1 MSVDLERVGGVGVI
15 SLNAPPANAYNLEML
30 QELQSIIQNIRQDSD
45 IRVVVIKSSIEK
57 FFCAGADISMIKD
70 TDSTGFRNFIT
81 VAGETMAMLEETP
94 KVIIAAIAGH
104 AMGGGLELALA
115 CDLRF
120 GMVGDYKLGLVE
132 INLGLNPAMGG
143 TQRLPRLIGRSKS
156 IRMITTGETISPELA
171 FGWGIFDWLEDKKD
185 FDSKV
190 MQYAEKLAEGPTV
203 AQGFAK
209 QSIIKGLEMSL
220 AEGTALERSN
230 QQILMATDDAGEGLD
245 AFLSKRQPKFKGS

>member
-1 MSVDLERVGGVGVI
+1 
-15 SLNAPPANAYNLEML
+15 
-30 QELQSIIQNIRQDSD
+30 
-45 IRVVVIKSSIEK
+45 
-57 FFCAGADISMIKD
+57 
-70 TDSTGFRNFIT
+70 
-81 VAGETMAMLEETP
+81 
-94 KVIIAAIAGH
+94 
-104 AMGGGLELALA
+104 LELALA

-120 GMVGDYKLGLVE
+120 GMDSDYKLGLVE

-171 FGWGIFDWLEDKKD
+171 FAWGIFDWLEDKKD

>member
-1 MSVDLERVGGVGVI
+1 MSVDLDRVGGIGVI
-15 SLNAPPANAYNLEML
+15 SLNSSPANAYDLEML
-30 QELQSIIQNIRQDSD
+30 QELQSVIQNIRQDSD
-45 IRVVVIKSSIEK
+45 VRVVVIKSSIEK

-70 TDSTGFRNFIT
+70 TNSSEFRNFIT

-94 KVIIAAIAGH
+94 KVIIAAVAGH

-120 GMVGDYKLGLVE
+120 GMDSNYKLGLVE

-143 TQRLPRLIGRSKS
+143 TQRLPRLIGKAKS
-156 IRMITTGETISPELA
+156 IRMITTGETISPEVA
-171 FGWGIFDWLEDKKD
+171 FAWGVFDWLEDEKD
-185 FDSKV
+185 FDLKV

-209 QSIIKGLEMSL
+209 HSIIKGLEMSL
-220 AEGTALERSN
+220 SEGAAHERSN
-230 QQILMATDDAGEGLD
+230 QQILMATEDAAEGLD
-245 AFLSKRQPKFKGS
+245 AFLNKRQPKFKGR

>member
-1 MSVDLERVGGVGVI
+1 MAATFDV
-15 SLNAPPANAYNLEML
+15 
-30 QELQSIIQNIRQDSD
+30 ELS
-45 IRVVVIKSSIEK
+45 
-57 FFCAGADISMIKD
+57 
-70 TDSTGFRNFIT
+70 STGTRDSVFEQKQL
-81 VAGETMAMLEETP
+81 GEQAMADLHVP
-94 KVIIAAIAGH
+94 AP
-104 AMGGGLELALA
+104 ALFVGR
-115 CDLRF
+115 RF
-120 GMVGDYKLGLVE
+120 GMDSDYKLGLVE

-156 IRMITTGETISPELA
+156 IRMITTGETISPKLA
-171 FGWGIFDWLEDKKD
+171 FTWGIFDWLEDKKD